1 MKALLISALAG
12 ITTIASAEPIQ
23 SPAPDNVPIY
33 EQYHVEVLAEN
44 FDRPWGLGFLPDGR
58 MLVAERSGGIQLLS
72 PDMTERTSLNNV
84 PKAYIGRQAGF
95 FEALPHPN
103 YENNGWIYL
112 SYAWGT
118 DDANG
123 LRIAR
128 AKLSDNSLTDVEVLF
143 TVAPLKE
150 GGAHYGGR
158 IAFLPDGTFA
168 VGTGEGYNYRE
179 DSQKLNS
186 LMGKVIRLNAD
197 GSIPSDNPFIN
208 RDDARPEIW
217 SYGHRNPQGLLYD
230 ETAGIL
236 YLHEHGPRG
245 GDEINVIEAGLN
257 YGWPAITYGIE
268 YSGAQVSP
276 YSELP
281 NMEQPM
287 LYWDPSIAPAGFAQL
302 RDSLFE
308 EWNGDFLISALA
320 GKELRYVDME
330 NGTVVGQYRLLTEL
344 NQRFRDVRQGPDGAV
359 YVLTDSTSGQL
370 LRITPKD

>member
-1 MKALLISALAG
+1 MKPLLIAAFLIVSGAVY
-12 ITTIASAEPIQ
+12 AEPIR
-23 SPAPDNVPIY
+23 SPDPSDVPVY
-33 EQYHVEVLAEN
+33 DRYNVEVLAEN
-44 FDRPWGLGFLPDGR
+44 FNRPWGLGFLPDGR
-58 MLVAERSGGIQLLS
+58 MLIAERSGGIQLLS
-72 PDMTERTSLNNV
+72 ADGSERVALSNV

-95 FEALPHPN
+95 FEALPHPD
-103 YENNGWIYL
+103 YTTNGWIYL

-118 DDANG
+118 DEANG

-128 AKLSDNSLTDVEVLF
+128 AQLDDSTLTNIEVLF

-179 DSQKLNS
+179 DSQKLDS

-208 RDDARPEIW
+208 DENARPEIW

-230 ETAGIL
+230 DVAGIL

-245 GDEINVIEAGLN
+245 GDEINVIEPGLN

-276 YSELP
+276 YTELP
-281 NMEQPM
+281 NMEQPL
-287 LYWDPSIAPAGFAQL
+287 LYWVPSIAPSGFVQL
-302 RDSLFE
+302 RDSQFTQ
-308 EWNGDFLISALA
+308 WDGDFLVSTLA
-320 GKELRYVDME
+320 GKELRYV
-330 NGTVVGQYRLLTEL
+330 
-344 NQRFRDVRQGPDGAV
+344 
-359 YVLTDSTSGQL
+359 
-370 LRITPKD
+370 